1 MPSGRFGP
9 AYSRVM
15 AHGLPM
21 AAVPAAAWVLVPAIA
36 NF

>member
-1 MPSGRFGP
+1 
-9 AYSRVM
+9 M

-21 AAVPAAAWVLVPAIA
+21 AAIPAAAWVLVPAIA